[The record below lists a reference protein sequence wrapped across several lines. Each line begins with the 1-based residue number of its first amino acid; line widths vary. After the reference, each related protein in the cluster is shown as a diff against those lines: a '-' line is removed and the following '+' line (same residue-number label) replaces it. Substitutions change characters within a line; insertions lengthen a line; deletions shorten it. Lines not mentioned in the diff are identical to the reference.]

1 MDLFINPVLNLYL
14 SIFAATILVVGCL
27 LLLFIVTGKAENI
40 AHKGT
45 AVIGFMLGVFAI
57 GAIIAI
63 PYTLFWNYI
72 VVVYVGR
79 PPITSLPEGWA
90 SGISL
95 VLSWRVADWIKKF
108 F

>member
-1 MDLFINPVLNLYL
+1 MDLFINPMLNLYL
-14 SIFAATILVVGCL
+14 SIFAATILVVGCWL
-27 LLLFIVTGKAENI
+27 ILFIVTGKAEDI

-45 AVIGFMLGVFAI
+45 TVIGFMFGVLAL
-57 GAIIAI
+57 GAILAI

-72 VVVYVGR
+72 VVTYVGMT
-79 PPITSLPEGWA
+79 PITSFPEGWA

-95 VLSWRVADWIKKF
+95 MLGWRAGDWIKKF